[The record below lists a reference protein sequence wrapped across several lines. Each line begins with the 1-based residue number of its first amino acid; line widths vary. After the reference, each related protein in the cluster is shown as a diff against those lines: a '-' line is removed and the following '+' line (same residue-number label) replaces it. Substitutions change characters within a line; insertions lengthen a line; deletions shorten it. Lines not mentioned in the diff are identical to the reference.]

1 MTDLASGTELGTERL
16 LRSPDLPAQRTDTA
30 AATARRGPGAL
41 VPRPE
46 VVTDTSVG
54 FTEIKKWLRHRHPMI
69 YIDRIIAHE
78 PGTYLRSLMAVSG
91 SSDVIAGHFPERG
104 IYPGSH
110 LLQAFAQSGI
120 ILYLMST
127 SPLADDEMTLIG
139 SAQSRFT
146 KTVVPGDQVIYDV
159 RVDRLYDSSFHFS
172 ARATVEG
179 VTVGVFRGS
188 LVRTKIEQLGPQLW

>member
-1 MTDLASGTELGTERL
+1 MTDVAPATERA
-16 LRSPDLPAQRTDTA
+16 LPTGADVPAPRADSA
-30 AATARRGPGAL
+30 AL
-41 VPRPE
+41 VLRPQ
-46 VVTDTSVG
+46 VVTDTSIG

-69 YIDRIIAHE
+69 YIDRIVAHE
-78 PGTYLRSLMAVSG
+78 PGKYLRSLMAISG

-110 LLQAFAQSGI
+110 LLQGFAQSGI

-146 KTVVPGDQVIYDV
+146 KTVVPGDQVIFDV
-159 RVDRLYDSSFHFS
+159 RVDRLYGSSFHF
-172 ARATVEG
+172 AAKATVEG
-179 VTVGVFRGS
+179 ATVGMFRGS

>member
-1 MTDLASGTELGTERL
+1 MTELATEA
-16 LRSPDLPAQRTDTA
+16 LPAQRNGQDDQVL
-30 AATARRGPGAL
+30 R
-41 VPRPE
+41 PR
-46 VVTDTSVG
+46 VVTDTSIG

-69 YIDRIIAHE
+69 YVDRIVAHQ
-78 PGTYLRSLMAVSG
+78 PGVFLRSLMAVSG
-91 SSDVIAGHFPERG
+91 GSDVVAGHFPERA

-146 KTVVPGDQVIYDV
+146 KPVVPGDQVIFDV
-159 RVDRLYDSSFHFS
+159 RCDRLHGSSFHFS

-179 VTVGVFRGS
+179 AGVGAFRGS
-188 LVRTKIEQLGPQLW
+188 LVRTKVESLGPQLW